1 MTKAKL
7 EEGNLVLCSVTKII
21 GTTVFIHLDEYNID
35 GTLSFPEVAPGRI
48 RNIRDY
54 AFPGKKIVCKVLK
67 IHPQS
72 VEVSLRRVKVN
83 ERNEFNDHYKK
94 EKSYL
99 AMLRTMLADKAED
112 IINKIKES
120 EDLVDFLESAK
131 ETPSKLDK
139 YLSKE
144 QAQKIISI
152 LSEKKIK
159 ETLIS
164 QKFSL
169 SSKAQNGIVL
179 IKNIIHEA
187 SKEIPREFLEVSYLA
202 AGKYF
207 IKIKTKDPRHADQ
220 QLRKML
226 ENLETLSKKS
236 GCIFNV
242 EK

>member
-67 IHPQS
+67 IHPQ
-72 VEVSLRRVKVN
+72 
-83 ERNEFNDHYKK
+83 
-94 EKSYL
+94 
-99 AMLRTMLADKAED
+99 
-112 IINKIKES
+112 
-120 EDLVDFLESAK
+120 LV
-131 ETPSKLDK
+131 
-139 YLSKE
+139 
-144 QAQKIISI
+144 
-152 LSEKKIK
+152 
-159 ETLIS
+159 
-164 QKFSL
+164 
-169 SSKAQNGIVL
+169 
-179 IKNIIHEA
+179 
-187 SKEIPREFLEVSYLA
+187 EVSYLA

>member
-1 MTKAKL
+1 MFRILPGATSAKL

-83 ERNEFNDHYKK
+83 E
-94 EKSYL
+94 
-99 AMLRTMLADKAED
+99 
-112 IINKIKES
+112 IKES